1 MTQGY
6 EWLAGIAY
14 AVFVT
19 LELCFRGAEWMLYL
33 HKVGIL
39 CGMVFC
45 VGICAR
51 YLVNGRRKI
60 NSFLSDSSFFIFA
73 YHAAPLAFIV
83 KIIFATPPQSEWVLM
98 FLFLLCPA
106 ITILLG
112 LGIYAF
118 LKKLFPRLTAII
130 TGGR

>member
-1 MTQGY
+1 MMQGY

-39 CGMVFC
+39 CGMAFC

-73 YHAAPLAFIV
+73 YHAMPLAFIV
-83 KIIFATPPQSEWVLM
+83 KIIFTTPHPNG
-98 FLFLLCPA
+98 C
-106 ITILLG
+106 
-112 LGIYAF
+112 
-118 LKKLFPRLTAII
+118 
-130 TGGR
+130 